1 MVGARPSD
9 TPLALREKNSQ
20 ARGKIRGFPLFWFS
34 LSRKTD
40 RVPDLAISTSNYPRS
55 ALSDADALPG
65 LLTGDDVRRT
75 F

>member
-1 MVGARPSD
+1 VA
-9 TPLALREKNSQ
+9 
-20 ARGKIRGFPLFWFS
+20 
-34 LSRKTD
+34 
-40 RVPDLAISTSNYPRS
+40 DLAISTRTTPRS

>member
-9 TPLALREKNSQ
+9 TPLASREKNC
-20 ARGKIRGFPLFWFS
+20 AFCGNMPVHAFLALF
-34 LSRKTD
+34 SRKTGG
-40 RVPDLAISTSNYPRS
+40 VSDLAISTSNYPRS
-55 ALSDADALPG
+55 ALSDADALSG